1 LLAITPALTKGQTVN
16 EEQKAWVEKMKA
28 LIATAETSEQKP
40 DTQSNYET
48 LVDGVQNLVDEAPE
62 P

>member
-1 LLAITPALTKGQTVN
+1 
-16 EEQKAWVEKMKA
+16 MKA